1 MTLQKFS
8 KPFEHLET
16 PDCLICNSTEK
27 KPFYQVSNRFN
38 QKESFDLVKCP
49 NCNFVY
55 LSPRP
60 TADAIGVYYEVEE
73 YQPHQANARNAAD
86 VLYQRV
92 RIWNNRYKRKTIEKY
107 KKNGNI
113 LDYGCG
119 TGEFLLEMNVSGWKT
134 YGYEPLTKAANIA
147 RNHGL
152 NILKSLQNYQGG
164 ADIITLWH
172 VLEHIHDARGI
183 IKTLQQIM
191 APEAYLIIAVPNYQ
205 SFDAKIFKQNW
216 VAFDAPRHLYHF
228 TPETMTLF
236 LESMNF
242 QIVSYK
248 TLYFDPWYNS
258 LLSAKIEA
266 KNKKFKLLIQ
276 SLSKSLIAATIANL
290 QSFFIKKRS
299 SSLIY
304 IAQSIK

>member
-1 MTLQKFS
+1 MALQKFS
-8 KPFEHLET
+8 KPSAHLEV
-16 PDCLICNSTEK
+16 PNCLICNSTEK

-38 QKESFDLVKCP
+38 QKESFNLVKCP

-60 TADAIGVYYEVEE
+60 TADAIGTYYEVEE
-73 YQPHQANARNAAD
+73 YQPHQTDARSAAD

-107 KKNGNI
+107 KKNGSI

-119 TGEFLLEMNVSGWKT
+119 TGEFLLEMNVSGWET
-134 YGYEPLTKAANIA
+134 YGYEPLTKVANIA

-258 LLSAKIEA
+258 LLSAKIA
-266 KNKKFKLLIQ
+266 AQNKKFKLLIK
-276 SLSKSLIAATIANL
+276 SLSKSLIAAIIANL
-290 QSFFIKKRS
+290 QSFFIKTRS

-304 IAQSIK
+304 ITKSTQ

>member
-8 KPFEHLET
+8 KPSTHLEV

-27 KPFYQVSNRFN
+27 KPFYRVFNRFN

-60 TADAIGVYYEVEE
+60 TADSIEAYYEVEE
-73 YQPHQANARNAAD
+73 YQPHQIDARNASD
-86 VLYQRV
+86 VLYQWV
-92 RIWNNRYKRKTIEKY
+92 RIWNNRYKRKIIEKY
-107 KKNGNI
+107 KKTGSI

-147 RNHGL
+147 GNQGL
-152 NILKSLQNYQGG
+152 YIIKSLQNYKGE
-164 ADIITLWH
+164 ADIVTLWH

-191 APEAYLIIAVPNYQ
+191 TPEAYLIIAVPNYQ

-236 LESMNF
+236 LKSMNF
-242 QIVSYK
+242 QIFSYK

-266 KNKKFKLLIQ
+266 QNKKFKLLVK
-276 SLSKSLIAATIANL
+276 SLPKSLIAATIANF
-290 QSFFIKKRS
+290 QSFFIKNRS

-304 IAQSIK
+304 IAKSTQ